1 MMKLPWL
8 RAEVLVQCTEFTT
21 LSTTIFLSYQINAA
35 YYRVYEYIL
44 EGKKR
49 KKNKAHE
56 LKPKFLA
63 RLPNIL
69 KKKIE
74 LQFACTLIL
83 PKEKW
88 FRCGVKRHFKR
99 F

>member
-1 MMKLPWL
+1 
-8 RAEVLVQCTEFTT
+8 
-21 LSTTIFLSYQINAA
+21 
-35 YYRVYEYIL
+35 VYEYIL

-69 KKKIE
+69 KKKNRAAICMYTYTAE
-74 LQFACTLIL
+74 RKMV
-83 PKEKW
+83 PMW
-88 FRCGVKRHFKR
+88 G
-99 F
+99 